1 MHVHNLLL
9 CKHVCVCRLPS
20 KITWNVICQVA
31 EWPHTAPFSDRARSP
46 GRPKSQ
52 YVQQSLG
59 CMVLLAFLS
68 HPNLR
73 EIIHLMDFKMKWWSA
88 KEVISDPLLSSSI
101 EHSQRS
107 ISRPGKNN
115 KPSATCAAADGPT
128 SVDSCPGWFA
138 SLWAEQKDWV
148 SQLLPKSQA
157 TWQIAVTHFP
167 CGHEQGFY
175 KSLANMGLD
184 LLVTGHRH
192 DQELWLPDDYAKNH
206 MGITCIVTGG
216 GGGITSEATPDPDH
230 TEADHS
236 GFWDRHGSDMI
247 HFAWFCNSRSPNLFY
262 LFFWKWKLQ
271 KSSSSESEYQGQQ
284 RNCRKRTGMARANM
298 VSMISRSAKRR
309 SLSNLWTMTVSR
321 CECCHRMLTC
331 QYNFHMLSKICY
343 LCVEHLHRCRSFW
356 VRWVVLESIMGET

>member
-1 MHVHNLLL
+1 MYVY
-9 CKHVCVCRLPS
+9 VGFP
-20 KITWNVICQVA
+20 
-31 EWPHTAPFSDRARSP
+31 
-46 GRPKSQ
+46 PKSHETLFVKLRSRLIQ
-52 YVQQSLG
+52 RLSVIELG
-59 CMVLLAFLS
+59 RQEDPNHNMCSSHSAAWCARCFSESSNLA
-68 HPNLR
+68 

-107 ISRPGKNN
+107 MSRPGKNN

-236 GFWDRHGSDMI
+236 GFGIDMVLTWFI
-247 HFAWFCNSRSPNLFY
+247 LHDFSIADPQICFTCFFYGFAEHENSRS
-262 LFFWKWKLQ
+262 
-271 KSSSSESEYQGQQ
+271 
-284 RNCRKRTGMARANM
+284 
-298 VSMISRSAKRR
+298 
-309 SLSNLWTMTVSR
+309 
-321 CECCHRMLTC
+321 
-331 QYNFHMLSKICY
+331 
-343 LCVEHLHRCRSFW
+343 
-356 VRWVVLESIMGET
+356 

>member
-1 MHVHNLLL
+1 
-9 CKHVCVCRLPS
+9 
-20 KITWNVICQVA
+20 
-31 EWPHTAPFSDRARSP
+31 
-46 GRPKSQ
+46 
-52 YVQQSLG
+52 
-59 CMVLLAFLS
+59 
-68 HPNLR
+68 
-73 EIIHLMDFKMKWWSA
+73 MKWWSA
-88 KEVISDPLLSSSI
+88 KQVISDPLLSSSI

-236 GFWDRHGSDMI
+236 GFGIDMVL
-247 HFAWFCNSRSPNLFY
+247 AWFTLHDFAIADPQICSTCFFCGFAENESSRSQGL
-262 LFFWKWKLQ
+262 
-271 KSSSSESEYQGQQ
+271 SSGESEYQGQQ
-284 RNCRKRTGMARANM
+284 RNCRKRGLVWRGP
-298 VSMISRSAKRR
+298 IWF
-309 SLSNLWTMTVSR
+309 LWSHDQQKGDLYRICELWR
-321 CECCHRMLTC
+321 CLAVNAATEC
-331 QYNFHMLSKICY
+331 
-343 LCVEHLHRCRSFW
+343 
-356 VRWVVLESIMGET
+356 